1 MIPRFES
8 PWALLLILLLPLVLF
23 ILAASV
29 RALFGKPG
37 RRLFGSAVALTL
49 IPSYALG
56 MLLLIASMPLY
67 RHAQTGFERQD
78 PMMELGPNGIT
89 RDEAA
94 VAHIML
100 TEIREALELE
110 RVR

>member
-1 MIPRFES
+1 MI
-8 PWALLLILLLPLVLF
+8 AKGLLLLPLLLF

-29 RALFGKPG
+29 RTLFGKPG
-37 RRLFGSAVALTL
+37 RRLFGSAVALSL
-49 IPSYALG
+49 MPSYAFA
-56 MLLLIASMPLY
+56 MILLIGSVPLA

-89 RDEAA
+89 RQEAA
-94 VAHIML
+94 IARIML
-100 TEIREALELE
+100 AEIREALELE